1 MPSVLD
7 HLVVAGSTLAE
18 ASAAISSALGVSPI
32 GGGQHPRM
40 GTHNQ
45 VVSTGEGTY
54 LEAIAV
60 DPGAVG
66 PDRPRW
72 FGLDEFGGP
81 AALHHWVVRTPDF
94 TRISPSEDLGQMTPM
109 QRGDLTWRIGIP
121 ADGRL
126 RLDGVAPS
134 VISWDVAPPCL
145 PASPLQFISLT
156 LLHPDPARVRALLDS
171 LDFVGPVTVQA
182 DLGAGMIAAF
192 QTPEGS
198 QFLASDGLGAPSLDR
213 ERQIAMDLFHATWR
227 LLDLTERDA
236 DQAGAMVQCAKASLW
251 HWRRV
256 GAPTQWAIGEWQ
268 CSRAYAVL
276 GDGTAALEHAQRA
289 LAICDAERVDDFVPA
304 SAHEALARA
313 YAVLGDMDAAR
324 EQRNLSYRI
333 AVDLDDEDR
342 DVIEHDLGT
351 LPIE

>member
-1 MPSVLD
+1 MSSVLD
-7 HLVVAGSTLAE
+7 HLVVAGPTLTDA
-18 ASAAISSALGVSPI
+18 AAAIESSLGVAPS

-45 VVSTGEGTY
+45 VISTGTGTY
-54 LEAIAV
+54 LEAIAI
-60 DPGAVG
+60 DPEGSA

-72 FGLDEFGGP
+72 FGLDDRSGD
-81 AALHHWVVRTPDF
+81 AALHHWVIRTADVRAT
-94 TRISPSEDLGQMTPM
+94 IAGHDLGEPTAM
-109 QRGDLTWRIGIP
+109 QRGDLTWQIGIP

-134 VISWDVAPPCL
+134 VISWDTAPPQL
-145 PASPLQFISLT
+145 PPSPLQLVSLT
-156 LLHPDPARVRALLDS
+156 LMHPSVDRVRALLES
-171 LDFVGPVTVQA
+171 LDFAGPVTVQA
-182 DLGAGMIAAF
+182 DLGVGMIAAYD
-192 QTPEGS
+192 TPDGS
-198 QFLASDGLGAPSLDR
+198 RFLASPGFGEPSLDR

-227 LLDLTERDA
+227 LLDRDDRDA
-236 DQAGAMVQCAKASLW
+236 DQSAAMVQCARASLW

-268 CSRAYAVL
+268 CSRVHAVL
-276 GDGTAALEHAQRA
+276 GEGPAALEHAQRS

-324 EQRNLSYRI
+324 HERNLAYRI
-333 AVDLDDEDR
+333 AVDLDDDDR

-351 LPIE
+351 LPIP

>member
-1 MPSVLD
+1 
-7 HLVVAGSTLAE
+7 
-18 ASAAISSALGVSPI
+18 
-32 GGGQHPRM
+32 M

-45 VVSTGEGTY
+45 VINTGAGTY
-54 LEAIAV
+54 LEAIAI
-60 DPGAVG
+60 DPDGTA

-72 FGLDEFGGP
+72 FGLDEFSGP
-81 AALHHWVVRTPDF
+81 AALHHWVVRTPDVVA
-94 TRISPSEDLGQMTPM
+94 ISGAEDLGEVTPM

-126 RLDGVAPS
+126 RVDGVAPS
-134 VISWDVAPPCL
+134 VITWDVAPPQL
-145 PASPLQFISLT
+145 PSSSLKLISLT
-156 LLHPDPARVRALLDS
+156 LLHPDVQRVRALLES
-171 LDFVGPVTVQA
+171 LDFAGPVTVQA
-182 DLGAGMIAAF
+182 DLGPGMIAAF
-192 QTPEGS
+192 ETPNGPR
-198 QFLASDGLGAPSLDR
+198 FLASAGLGEPSMDR

-227 LLDLTERDA
+227 LLDLPERNA
-236 DQAGAMVQCAKASLW
+236 DQAAAMVQCALASLW

-268 CSRAYAVL
+268 CSRVYAVL
-276 GDGTAALEHAQRA
+276 GDGAAALAHAQRA
-289 LAICDAERVDDFVPA
+289 LAICDAERVDEFVPA

-351 LPIE
+351 LPIA